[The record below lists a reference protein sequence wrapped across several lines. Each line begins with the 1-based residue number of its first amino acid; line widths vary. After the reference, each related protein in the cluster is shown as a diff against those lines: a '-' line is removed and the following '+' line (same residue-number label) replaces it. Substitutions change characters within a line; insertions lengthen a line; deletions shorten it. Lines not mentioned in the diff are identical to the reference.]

1 MQKHGALGRFRMI
14 AEIKLRSVATK
25 NGFVV
30 IDGKKISPEKIKIC
44 ARGKML

>member
-1 MQKHGALGRFRMI
+1 MVD
-14 AEIKLRSVATK
+14 EIKLRSVATK

-30 IDGKKISPEKIKIC
+30 IDGKKISPEKIKIR